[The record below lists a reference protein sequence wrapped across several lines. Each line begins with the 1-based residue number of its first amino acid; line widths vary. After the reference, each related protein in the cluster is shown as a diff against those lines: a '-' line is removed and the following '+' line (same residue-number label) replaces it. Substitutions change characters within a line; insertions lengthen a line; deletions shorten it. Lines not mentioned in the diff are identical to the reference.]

1 MGTASGGDSAPP
13 TETVSSVLTAG
24 GVAETDRKVLSLPS
38 EIIKLTVAEC
48 VLPPPFPV
56 TVIGYDPGDRDGS
69 EETVRVEVNDGLAEG
84 TLKEEVVPAG
94 RPDKVND
101 TGCETPDT
109 CPTTA
114 VKDTDC
120 PGSCD
125 ELPHLKYI
133 ISFFLNLLDI
143 WIYISILLI
152 I

>member
-1 MGTASGGDSAPP
+1 M
-13 TETVSSVLTAG
+13 
-24 GVAETDRKVLSLPS
+24 
-38 EIIKLTVAEC
+38 
-48 VLPPPFPV
+48 
-56 TVIGYDPGDRDGS
+56 VIGYDPGDRDGS

-133 ISFFLNLLDI
+133 ISFFSNLLDI
-143 WIYISILLI
+143 WICISILLI